1 MKRNGGKEYDRFEM
15 KFAILCNL

>member
-1 MKRNGGKEYDRFEM
+1 MKRNGGKEYDGFEM